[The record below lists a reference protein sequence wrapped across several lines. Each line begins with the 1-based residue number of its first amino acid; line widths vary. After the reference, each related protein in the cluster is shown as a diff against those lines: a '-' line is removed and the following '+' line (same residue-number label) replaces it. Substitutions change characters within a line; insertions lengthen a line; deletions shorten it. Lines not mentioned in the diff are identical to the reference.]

1 MVGSKLTGNL
11 RTTTGKS
18 TTVLIESFQRKTTV
32 LIALCIKH
40 VNQLIQK
47 MELKS
52 SNPSLVWRSISEFL
66 STSHKQILSTIR
78 FKVIPFLHSKR
89 LIGEKKGS
97 AGKDVLWQKNIMM
110 GEKCQPPDFSGVIYY
125 DNQGH
130 QVGEMPRSPRSAQL
144 QNFYDFPFA
153 VNGNKYLY
161 SAVL

>member
-1 MVGSKLTGNL
+1 MGGSKVSGNL
-11 RTTTGKS
+11 RTTGKS

-40 VNQLIQK
+40 VNQLLKK
-47 MELKS
+47 MEPKS
-52 SNPSLVWRSISEFL
+52 INPSLVSKSVSEFL
-66 STSHKQILSTIR
+66 SSSQKQIQSTVR
-78 FKVIPFLHSKR
+78 VKVIPFLQKKR
-89 LIGEKKGS
+89 LIGENKRS
-97 AGKDVLWQKNIMM
+97 AGKDVLWQKSIMM

-125 DNQGH
+125 DSQGH
-130 QVGEMPRSPRSAQL
+130 QVGEMPRSPRSAQM